1 VVRQNDVP
9 ITTDA
14 LGLKGPKLRPVIVRV
29 APPLAG
35 TLEKPYCVVTTGASK
50 VMTLISVPTAPE
62 TVSPRSIAEPVADED
77 ENLLQSSDVVDAHD
91 ADSHRKASNVADTVE
106 SA

>member
-77 ENLLQSSDVVDAHD
+77 ENLLQSTDVVDVHD